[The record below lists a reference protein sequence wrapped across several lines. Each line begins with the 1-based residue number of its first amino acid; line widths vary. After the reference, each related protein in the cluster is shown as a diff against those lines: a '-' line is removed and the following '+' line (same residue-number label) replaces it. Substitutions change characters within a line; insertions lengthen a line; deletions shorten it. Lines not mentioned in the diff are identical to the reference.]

1 MGDRLSDAKRRVS
14 HAVQHANEAQRS
26 QDTHGVLGFV
36 RMARD
41 ELAAAEELLSASG
54 SSEEEAG
61 WVPVSESP
69 IIPAWLDID
78 VRFADGSMQS
88 GRASVI
94 ATAGVVAYR
103 VRMTGVEA

>member
-1 MGDRLSDAKRRVS
+1 MGDRLSDAKRRIS
-14 HAVQHANEAQRS
+14 HAVQHASEAQRC
-26 QDTHGVLGFV
+26 QDIDGVLGFV

-41 ELAAAEELLSASG
+41 ELAAAEELLNVSG
-54 SSEEEAG
+54 SSEAEAG
-61 WVPVSESP
+61 WVPVSDGAS
-69 IIPAWLDID
+69 IPAWLDID

-103 VRMTGVEA
+103 VRMTDVEA